1 MKRIKYNRVRKVQ
14 PNLFEYTGIYKTE
27 PVEMQLFVFDNEGY
41 EEYRNVSLERVVSE
55 CNDER
60 QAEDIKWLNVHGLH
74 DVELIKQIGELLHV
88 ESVIIGDIVNTS
100 RRTRIEELGGSV
112 LFFSVK
118 SVLPE
123 DEEATINTEQISF
136 LLKDNL
142 IISFQEKKS
151 DYFTHIRERIRTG
164 TGLVRKKKNDYLLY
178 LMLDAIME
186 NFFITIEKFEDRIE
200 NLSIDAKNNYRLDY
214 IAGIEKG
221 KENLNYL
228 KRAITPLRE
237 ALYDL
242 KSEKED
248 EEYENIKKH
257 THSFFARL
265 HQKSLELLDQIEYD
279 MNSLDSAS
287 NFHYSAQ
294 NQKMNQIMKT
304 LTIFSVIFMPLTFIV
319 GIYGMNFDNMPE
331 LREQNGYYVT
341 LVVMAVIALVMFT
354 YFKVKRNEKPA
365 YTCYIYHGNDGSH
378 HWCPVQNNALARGR
392 LYAGIGNARTGI
404 CPAPSHH
411 KGAAGQEQKP
421 LLKQVT
427 YENQNNTACTNR
439 NALLRLQP
447 KCLR

>member
-74 DVELIKQIGELLHV
+74 DVDLIKQIGELLHV

-248 EEYENIKKH
+248 EEYENIKKN

-354 YFKVKRNEKPA
+354 YFKVKR
-365 YTCYIYHGNDGSH
+365 
-378 HWCPVQNNALARGR
+378 WF
-392 LYAGIGNARTGI
+392 
-404 CPAPSHH
+404 
-411 KGAAGQEQKP
+411 
-421 LLKQVT
+421 
-427 YENQNNTACTNR
+427 
-439 NALLRLQP
+439 
-447 KCLR
+447 